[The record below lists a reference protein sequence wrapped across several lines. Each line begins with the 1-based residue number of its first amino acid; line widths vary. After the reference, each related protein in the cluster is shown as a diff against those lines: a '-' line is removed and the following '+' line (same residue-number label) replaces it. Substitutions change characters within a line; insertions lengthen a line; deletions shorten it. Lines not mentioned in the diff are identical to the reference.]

1 MRNNSDERGAKL
13 MNGNVNLRDYV
24 IEADVQLL
32 GQYGDAGL
40 IIRASHEEEG
50 VDAYDG
56 YYAGLRDLD
65 NTLILG
71 RAGYGWIEYQARRV
85 TPRVF
90 AQQWYHL
97 KVLAYECNIVATAT
111 SPSGQ
116 VTLDA
121 IQQPDCIRS
130 GRFGLKSYQ
139 TGGLWRNVQVG
150 EASRQDLLSMVGNT
164 TIPLADPDLWLDR
177 QENRGQIGIHRV
189 PLRMPRT
196 STWSLCI
203 STCANTTSIPKASP
217 SPICAPR
224 PPMFR
229 RTLRFTAWLRSLF
242 QRCSSRIQAGGLPS
256 RISKPKLRRRLAI
269 RSKPK
274 VTLN

>member
-1 MRNNSDERGAKL
+1 MYSFWAIRRC
-13 MNGNVNLRDYV
+13 R
-24 IEADVQLL
+24 
-32 GQYGDAGL
+32 L

-65 NTLILG
+65 DLILG

-97 KVLAYECNIVATAT
+97 KVLAYDCNIVATAT

-130 GRFGLKSYQ
+130 RRFGLKSYQ
-139 TGGLWRNVQVG
+139 TGGLWRNVQVR
-150 EASRQDLLSMVGNT
+150 EASRQDLLSMVET
-164 TIPLADPDLWLDR
+164 RRSRWRIPTGGWTDRKTAD
-177 QENRGQIGIHRV
+177 
-189 PLRMPRT
+189 
-196 STWSLCI
+196 
-203 STCANTTSIPKASP
+203 
-217 SPICAPR
+217 
-224 PPMFR
+224 
-229 RTLRFTAWLRSLF
+229 
-242 QRCSSRIQAGGLPS
+242 
-256 RISKPKLRRRLAI
+256 RLY
-269 RSKPK
+269 
-274 VTLN
+274 